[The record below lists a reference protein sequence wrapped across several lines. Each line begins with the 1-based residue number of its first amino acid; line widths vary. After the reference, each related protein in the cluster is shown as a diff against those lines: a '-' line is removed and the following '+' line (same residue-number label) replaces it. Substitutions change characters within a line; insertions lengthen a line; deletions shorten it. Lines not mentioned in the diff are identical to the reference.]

1 MNTSIST
8 SHKRHSSPKR
18 IAVVIPAYNIDSYL
32 RECLESLQ
40 NQSYGD
46 FIAYIVDD
54 GSTDNTRHIADYF
67 SETDSRFQ
75 VFHKQNKG
83 VASARNFALDQ
94 IAQAG
99 HFAAIAFLDGD
110 DKLNLDCFLQ
120 AINAMVREDVDCVFF
135 GYRVFDK
142 SGYLPHEEYSPSE
155 RTLKNT
161 TEIYDLFFNCYPL
174 ENQKARWFLSNKLF
188 RAECVANTR
197 FCEDM
202 RRGEDVRFFID
213 LRSNLRS
220 LTVIPDTLLEYRL
233 RKSSLSHGSLNVL
246 SDLKFYSDLILN
258 QSNKFTTAQTCIIKS
273 TLLNIW
279 RKSLIFTFSQ
289 SQNKKDVRF
298 LVDISKKL
306 YRANILTGFKNKK
319 RLMYL
324 LLGNAYMYWW
334 SSYQYHKINKKI
346 ISDQKMY
353 FD

>member
-1 MNTSIST
+1 
-8 SHKRHSSPKR
+8 
-18 IAVVIPAYNIDSYL
+18 
-32 RECLESLQ
+32 
-40 NQSYGD
+40 
-46 FIAYIVDD
+46 
-54 GSTDNTRHIADYF
+54 
-67 SETDSRFQ
+67 
-75 VFHKQNKG
+75 
-83 VASARNFALDQ
+83 
-94 IAQAG
+94 
-99 HFAAIAFLDGD
+99 
-110 DKLNLDCFLQ
+110 
-120 AINAMVREDVDCVFF
+120 MVREDVDCVFF

-142 SGYLPHEEYSPSE
+142 SGYLPHEEYSPSK

-188 RAECVANTR
+188 RAECLANTR

-258 QSNKFTTAQTCIIKS
+258 QSNKFTPAQTCIIKS

-324 LLGNAYMYWW
+324 LFGNTYMYWW